1 MCDDI
6 SKESKQKDG
15 STNVTEIRKPVQELT
30 RRSYLMSKVHK
41 FCDFLERTKIS
52 IECKDVK
59 ANVAKFRNFNTI
71 IALSHKYGTE
81 FDVNPDVTLQHFIE
95 PYGFICS
102 HFSENE
108 WKTIK
113 TYVQL
118 IFMFSREM
126 ILNPMIENKSL

>member
-1 MCDDI
+1 MSDNI
-6 SKESKQKDG
+6 SKEQEYKNG
-15 STNVTEIRKPVQELT
+15 STNVTEIRKAVQGFT

-59 ANVAKFRNFNTI
+59 ANVSKFRNFNTI
-71 IALSHKYGTE
+71 IALAHKYGQE
-81 FDVNPDVTLQHFIE
+81 FDVNPDVTLQHFME
-95 PYGFICS
+95 PYGFIRS

-126 ILNPMIENKSL
+126 ILNPMIENK